1 MTESTALIDIHQRL
15 KQDPVYQALE
25 DVRRAQWASY
35 QVVYKRC
42 EQKLKRLERARLKAK
57 LEIHAAEQAHT
68 DAIYACNDYY
78 NACKR
83 QQP

>member
-25 DVRRAQWASY
+25 DVHRAQYANY
-35 QVVYKRC
+35 LVVSKRC